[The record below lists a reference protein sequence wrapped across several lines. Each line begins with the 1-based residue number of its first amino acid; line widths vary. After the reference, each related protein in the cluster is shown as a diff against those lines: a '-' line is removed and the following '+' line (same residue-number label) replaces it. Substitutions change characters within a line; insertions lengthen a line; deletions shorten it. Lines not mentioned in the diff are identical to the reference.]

1 MSRRRPKSSSG
12 SSRRKNKSK
21 HGGEKND
28 NKSRD
33 AEEKASRMR
42 MKEKQAFDDAC
53 FFDVSGSAKR
63 SRRLKS

>member
-1 MSRRRPKSSSG
+1 MSQRRPKSSSG

-42 MKEKQAFDDAC
+42 MKEKQAFDMQVTKAD
-53 FFDVSGSAKR
+53 
-63 SRRLKS
+63 